1 VSEPKPK
8 HWFWQFMVVLGVVI
22 AVMALVDL
30 KYLLVAL
37 ALVWIGAAAFSL
49 HRVRRNQPS

>member
-1 VSEPKPK
+1 MSEPKPK